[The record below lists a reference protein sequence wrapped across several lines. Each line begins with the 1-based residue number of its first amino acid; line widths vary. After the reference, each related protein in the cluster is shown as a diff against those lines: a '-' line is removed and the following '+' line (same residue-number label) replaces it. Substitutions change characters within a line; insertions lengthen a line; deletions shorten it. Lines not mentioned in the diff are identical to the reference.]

1 MSERPP
7 SAGRDDRCSLRSEAV
22 REPLAGTAS
31 TRRRWFLVEHGGPWG
46 HDLLDAR
53 LPEGVGPALRDVER
67 RTGCR
72 VLLIR
77 RPSREPSAG
86 ATCFAVDTAEAWIGR
101 AVVDDVTAAATLD
114 PGDRHA
120 FPERVE
126 GPVAVVCTHGRRDT
140 CCAERG
146 RPLAAAL
153 AAADPLAV
161 WESSHMG
168 GDRFA
173 ANLLVFPW
181 GLMFGHVE
189 PDRGPSVLRACAEG
203 RIVLERF
210 RGRTSDPMAVQAADA
225 AVRDR
230 LGLDRV
236 ADVAPLAFDRAGAR
250 AVVRLAVPGGQALV
264 QLERHELPPMR
275 LTCSAS
281 REEPPAVWA
290 AVSVEL
296 PSGA

>member
-1 MSERPP
+1 V
-7 SAGRDDRCSLRSEAV
+7 A
-22 REPLAGTAS
+22 EPLAGTAS
-31 TRRRWFLVEHGGPWG
+31 TLRRWFLVEHGGPWG
-46 HDLLDAR
+46 HDLRDAR
-53 LPEGVGPALRDVER
+53 LPDGVGAALRDVER
-67 RTGCR
+67 RARCR

-77 RPSREPSAG
+77 RPSREPSSG
-86 ATCFAVDTAEAWIGR
+86 TTCFAVDTADGWIGR
-101 AVVDDVTAAATLD
+101 AVVDDVSAAPGLD
-114 PGDRHA
+114 PLDRDA
-120 FPERVE
+120 FALPVE

-173 ANLLVFPW
+173 ANLLVFPL

-189 PDRGPSVLRACAEG
+189 PERGPAVLAACSEG
-203 RIVLERF
+203 RIVLDRF

-225 AVRDR
+225 AARDR
-230 LGLDRV
+230 LGLERV
-236 ADVAPLAFDRAGAR
+236 ADVTPLAYDRDGAR
-250 AVVRLAVPGGQALV
+250 ATVRLAVPGGEALV

-275 LTCSAS
+275 LTCSS
-281 REEPPAVWA
+281 TREESPAVWS
-290 AVSVEL
+290 AVSVAL
-296 PSGA
+296 PAPGAGGGR